1 MASLREEFLKL
12 LEEDR
17 EFRYAVAG
25 YLGVLELLKR
35 LDALAEEQEKIW
47 KEIKGIREEIKAIRE
62 EQKMLREDFN
72 RAIRALDRRLV
83 RVERTLEKLTVDIE
97 EEARSIIRHRLKA
110 ELGLDVELAPLVLPE
125 LEVDVYGVSGDVCV
139 VGEVAV
145 RSGLGEL
152 RRLLKKLEL
161 LKSRYPEKLRPKTIL
176 VIYTSLALPELV
188 EEAKAKNVW
197 VLKATQDYYKPDFA
211 KTPGD
216 P

>member
-47 KEIKGIREEIKAIRE
+47 VEIKAMRE
-62 EQKMLREDFN
+62 EQRMLREDFN

-97 EEARSIIRHRLKA
+97 EEARSILRHRLKA

-145 RSGLGEL
+145 RSGLDEL

-161 LKSRYPEKLRPKTIL
+161 LKSRYPEKLRPKTVLI
-176 VIYTSLALPELV
+176 IYTSLALPELV

-211 KTPGD
+211 KTLGD
-216 P
+216 S